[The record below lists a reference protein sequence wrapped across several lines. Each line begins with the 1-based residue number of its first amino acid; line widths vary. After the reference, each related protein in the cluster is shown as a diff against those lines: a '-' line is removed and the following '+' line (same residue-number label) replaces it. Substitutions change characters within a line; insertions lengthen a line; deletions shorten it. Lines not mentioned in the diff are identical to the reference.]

1 MVRQA
6 GFVDLEKR
14 LVGDMPKCD
23 CLERITVL
31 LDFVLLRPELER
43 AVCPPPHAGCN
54 RATALR
60 DGPSNGCVVAQL
72 QEGRG
77 GADVLMRQPGFW
89 QSRPNSKNALILG
102 CLFRHQSRPGGSFQ
116 PSPPQPIPNCQIP

>member
-77 GADVLMRQPGFW
+77 GGRCLDAAARLLAEQAQLEKCADSGMPFPTSIEAGGQFP
-89 QSRPNSKNALILG
+89 ALATPA
-102 CLFRHQSRPGGSFQ
+102 HS
-116 PSPPQPIPNCQIP
+116 

>member
-43 AVCPPPHAGCN
+43 AVCPPPCRVQPCNCSPRRAQQRLRSCAVAGREEGGRCLDAAA
-54 RATALR
+54 RLLAEQ
-60 DGPSNGCVVAQL
+60 AQL
-72 QEGRG
+72 EKCADSGMPFPTSIEAG
-77 GADVLMRQPGFW
+77 GQFP
-89 QSRPNSKNALILG
+89 ALATPA
-102 CLFRHQSRPGGSFQ
+102 HS
-116 PSPPQPIPNCQIP
+116 